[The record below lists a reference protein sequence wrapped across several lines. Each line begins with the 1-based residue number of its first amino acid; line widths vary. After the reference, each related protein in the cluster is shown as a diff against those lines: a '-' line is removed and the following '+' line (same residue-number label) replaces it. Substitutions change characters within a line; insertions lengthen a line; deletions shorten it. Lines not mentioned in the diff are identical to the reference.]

1 MDKVWG
7 IFKPLLSP
15 IVTPASLEL
24 PPFRELLELCGH
36 SGYFLNVSCVDEED
50 MVLAT
55 LDVQLKDVLLVR
67 QARDKNRKVAKG
79 QAALLLLKDMK
90 VCFLSGAFSVYTAKL
105 IRRQT
110 I

>member
-1 MDKVWG
+1 
-7 IFKPLLSP
+7 
-15 IVTPASLEL
+15 
-24 PPFRELLELCGH
+24 
-36 SGYFLNVSCVDEED
+36 

-90 VCFLSGAFSVYTAKL
+90 VCFLSVAFSVYTAAL
-105 IRRQT
+105 IRGQT